1 MTDTGKNG
9 NIIAV
14 PKSILPLPSIFNTP
28 YFTETD
34 ITNFLTNCRD
44 NLANAMTN
52 LANAMTSLANI
63 VTNLVN
69 VVGLGSR

>member
-1 MTDTGKNG
+1 MVVIKLGGLHSIYKKKNCQYR
-9 NIIAV
+9 N
-14 PKSILPLPSIFNTP
+14 
-28 YFTETD
+28 
-34 ITNFLTNCRD
+34 
-44 NLANAMTN
+44 NLVNVITN